1 MKESSESQ
9 PVFSDEHQLWQNYQR
24 GDDAALASIYSTYF
38 HHLYNYGFKFTHD
51 SLLVEDCIQ
60 ELFIKLMRN
69 RRNLATPAS
78 VKNYL
83 FKAFRSQL
91 FDELEKLKKKPVD
104 ELQESTAFDLDLQHH
119 TDAENE
125 ELIDRHQK
133 MQSAIA
139 ALTPRQRE
147 VIFLKYQEG
156 FSYPEIA
163 EILSLTPKATYKLV
177 GRAIQTLRSNIFS
190 NSWGKITG
198 MAVLILYNPFLAYP

>member
-9 PVFSDEHQLWQNYQR
+9 RFFSDEHHLWQNFQQ
-24 GDDAALASIYSTYF
+24 GDDAALASIYSFYF
-38 HHLYNYGFKFTHD
+38 DHLYNYGFKFTHD
-51 SLLVEDCIQ
+51 ALLVEDCIQ

-69 RRNLATPAS
+69 RRNLAIPVS

-91 FDELEKLKKKPVD
+91 FDELEKLKKRSAD
-104 ELQESTAFDLDLQHH
+104 ELQESTAFDLELQRH
-119 TDAENE
+119 TDAHNE
-125 ELIDRHQK
+125 EVMEQHQK
-133 MQSAIA
+133 LQAAITQ
-139 ALTPRQRE
+139 LTPRQRE

-190 NSWGKITG
+190 NSWGKIAG
-198 MAVLILYNPFLAYP
+198 IAVFMLYNPFLAYP